1 MPRPAAAFDT
11 TFALAVDTTLLRL
24 LDPAQTG
31 PVRPT
36 KPRQGLNF
44 AQQDYLALSS
54 HPAVRS
60 AAFGLSGP
68 YRSPDRDP
76 VPRLHRTTPV
86 LALEDRLA
94 SFLQLPAAV
103 TFPSGTEAIRQTLRG
118 FLDPTDEVI
127 VDSAAHPAMFE
138 TIQSTRAPL
147 HRSPAASVEGIE
159 RRVARLAR
167 QPRQGRLVIA
177 VPAVSAHGSRLADL
191 AELSSLARHYG
202 AILIADVTHDLGAM
216 GPCGGGVMEIQACLG
231 RVDILLGSLAKTFG
245 APGGFAAFRDPD
257 LPAALRLPQGHSTAL
272 SPGNA
277 AAILAALDLIA
288 SPEGRRRRRNL
299 HGLSLR
305 LRNHLMADGI
315 RPMGQASP
323 FVPILL
329 PPLTALPRA
338 ALLESAGPR
347 VPLLQAPLVP
357 RHAPR
362 WRIQLTAAH
371 SPADIDDLAELIR
384 DVTRSFDRRTV
395 RNPVPA
401 PVSDPAV

>member
-11 TFALAVDTTLLRL
+11 TFALAVDAPLLRL
-24 LDPAQTG
+24 LDAGQAH
-31 PVRPT
+31 PVPER
-36 KPRQGLNF
+36 KLRRSLNF
-44 AQQDYLALSS
+44 ALQDYLALSA

-60 AAFGLSGP
+60 AAFGALGSCGMA
-68 YRSPDRDP
+68 DRDP
-76 VPRLHRTTPV
+76 QPGPGVTARV
-86 LALEDRLA
+86 LALENRLA
-94 SFLQLPAAV
+94 DFLQLPVAV

-118 FLDPTDEVI
+118 LLRPTDEVI

-138 TIQSTRAPL
+138 TIRLSRARL
-147 HRSPAASVEGIE
+147 HRSPAASVEGVE
-159 RRVARLAR
+159 RRLTRLAR

-177 VPAVSAHGSRLADL
+177 VPTVSAHGSRLADM
-191 AELSSLARHYG
+191 AELSSLARQHG
-202 AILIADVTHDLGAM
+202 AILIADVSHDLGAM
-216 GPCGGGVMEIQACLG
+216 GPSGGGVLEIQACLG
-231 RVDILLGSLAKTFG
+231 RADILLGSLAKTFG

-257 LPAALRLPQGHSTAL
+257 MQATLRLSHRHGTAL
-272 SPGNA
+272 PSANA

-288 SPEGRRRRRNL
+288 GPEGQRRRRNL

-315 RPMGQASP
+315 RPMGKASP

-329 PPLTALPRA
+329 PLLTALPRT
-338 ALLESAGPR
+338 ALLQSAGPR

-357 RHAPR
+357 LHAPR

-384 DVTRSFDRRTV
+384 DVTRSFDRHLV
-395 RNPVPA
+395 RRR
-401 PVSDPAV
+401 VSA